1 MQVVQYGPPI
11 SLAVAKRVTE
21 AAEKEASANHWA
33 MVIAVVDSTGHLVS
47 LYKMDH
53 AQYGSIAI
61 AQAKAETAVKFK
73 RPTRIFQEGVAD
85 GGVGL
90 RMLSVPGL
98 SALEGGL
105 LLLEDDRIIGAI
117 GVSGAKA
124 TEDAQVAAAGVRVV
138 GG

>member
-11 SLAVAKRVTE
+11 SLAAAKRVME
-21 AAEKEASANHWA
+21 AAEKEASANNWA
-33 MVIAVVDSTGHLVS
+33 MVIAVADSTGHLVS
-47 LYKMDH
+47 LHKMDH
-53 AQYGSIAI
+53 AQYGSIAV
-61 AQAKAETAVKFK
+61 AQAKAETAVNFK
-73 RPTRIFQEGVAD
+73 RPTRIFEQGVAE

-90 RMLSVPGL
+90 RMLSVSGL

-105 LLLEDDRIIGAI
+105 LLVDEDRIIGAI

-124 TEDAQVAAAGVRVV
+124 TEDAQVAAAGVRAV

>member
-21 AAEKEASANHWA
+21 AAEKEAFANDWA

-47 LYKMDH
+47 LHKMDH

-73 RPTRIFQEGVAD
+73 RPTRIFEEGVAE

-98 SALEGGL
+98 TALEGGL

-124 TEDAQVAAAGVRVV
+124 TEDAQVAAAGAHAV